1 MMVTSELIKIE
12 QLFLSRLYVRR
23 ETFKRRRYLFFVA
36 VFVASIL
43 VYMGKPAKGA
53 GLNIMGQKD
62 SSYQIVNPISRDLI
76 SSISRTTKMS
86 SGRAFREKSIV
97 QHEPIFRAYTYDFD
111 SAQKSLQAKGQ
122 AMLVRARA
130 YGERLSLN
138 QGPSDSRFTIAKHRT
153 SIPRST
159 ERRLTLLH
167 EVSKEG
173 DVIVGNVRFV
183 RISNYSRTS
192 SNGATWRRRIETHS
206 GSRKIF
212 QRIDSDTRVKKA
224 NHSSKLKTAV
234 LASPNPD
241 IRPEDRQEI
250 PAKIDKESP
259 EDSKD
264 HAEAAEQ
271 ILTDISEAKVEKST
285 EDLKTALNRL
295 NDICRKAVETS
306 DAMLSVRFD
315 DESDASKNH
324 EKGAENGDE

>member
-1 MMVTSELIKIE
+1 MMVTSELIEIE
-12 QLFLSRLYVRR
+12 QLLLSKLYVRR
-23 ETFKRRRYLFFVA
+23 EIFKYRRCLFLVT
-36 VFVASIL
+36 VFVVFIL
-43 VYMGKPAKGA
+43 FYTKKPAKGS
-53 GLNIMGQKD
+53 GLDEIGQKD

-86 SGRAFREKSIV
+86 SGRTFREESIV

-130 YGERLSLN
+130 YGEKLSLN
-138 QGPSDSRFTIAKHRT
+138 QGPPGCRFREATDRT

-159 ERRLTLLH
+159 ERRLALRH

-183 RISNYSRTS
+183 RISKYSRTS
-192 SNGATWRRRIETHS
+192 LNGARWRKRIETHS
-206 GSRKIF
+206 GPRKIF
-212 QRIDSDTRVKKA
+212 QRIDSDTRAKKA
-224 NHSSKLKTAV
+224 DHSSKLKTAV
-234 LASPNPD
+234 LVSPNPD

-259 EDSKD
+259 EGSKD
-264 HAEAAEQ
+264 HTEAAEQ

-285 EDLKTALNRL
+285 EDLKTTLNRL
-295 NDICRKAVETS
+295 NNICKRAVETC
-306 DAMLSVRFD
+306 DAMLTVRFD
-315 DESDASKNH
+315 DEPGNSENNK
-324 EKGAENGDE
+324 KGAENGDE